1 MKMKKLFLL
10 LTGLFLIGLLQ
21 AQVGINTKNPF
32 GVFHIDAEANTG
44 GTLTSPTN
52 DSDDVV
58 VNANGNLGI
67 GTANPTASLDLRG
80 ALRINDGTQG
90 SGNIFTTDGTG
101 LGYWDSEFKF
111 KILSGAISN
120 GILLGVGWSV
130 ISAQPITITAGKWL
144 LSARVVTKNSQES
157 SYYTWLQIYDKTA
170 KVAVNAAGGRPS
182 YDSSLYC
189 VVQTAGVV
197 EVAVGQTREIEVH
210 AQNHSVFAS
219 TSGGIGGS
227 YLYAI
232 KLM

>member
-1 MKMKKLFLL
+1 MKNCF
-10 LTGLFLIGLLQ
+10 FLIFSLLSMGICQ
-21 AQVGINTKNPF
+21 SQVGINTKSPF
-32 GVFHIDAEANTG
+32 GAFHIDPNSNTG
-44 GTLTSPTN
+44 GTSSSPTN
-52 DSDDVV
+52 DSDDVIV
-58 VNANGNLGI
+58 DMKGNVGI

-80 ALRINDGTQG
+80 TIRINDGTQG

-111 KILSGAISN
+111 KIISGSISN

-130 ISAQPITITAGKWL
+130 VSSQPLTITAGKWL
-144 LSARVVTKNSQES
+144 LSARIVTKNSTES
-157 SYYTWLQIYDKTA
+157 SYYTWVQIYDKTSA
-170 KVAVNAAGGRPS
+170 VAINAAGARPS

-197 EVAVGQTREIEVH
+197 EVAAGQTKQIELH

>member
-1 MKMKKLFLL
+1 MKNC
-10 LTGLFLIGLLQ
+10 LFLIFSFLSIGLSQ
-21 AQVGINTKNPF
+21 SQVGINTKSPF
-32 GVFHIDAEANTG
+32 GAFHIDPKSNTA
-44 GTLTSPTN
+44 GTSSSPVN

-58 VNANGNLGI
+58 VDMKGNVGI
-67 GTANPTASLDLRG
+67 GTASPAASLDVRG
-80 ALRINDGTQG
+80 SIRINDGTQG

-111 KILSGAISN
+111 KILSGSISN

-130 ISAQPITITAGKWL
+130 VTTQPLTITAGKWL
-144 LSARVVTKNSQES
+144 LSARIVTKNSIES
-157 SYYTWLQIYDKTA
+157 SYYTWVQIYDKTA
-170 KVAVNAAGGRPS
+170 AVAVNAAGARPS

-197 EVAVGQTREIEVH
+197 EVPVGQTKEIELH
-210 AQNHSVFAS
+210 AQNHSVYAS
-219 TSGGIGGS
+219 TSSGIGGS

>member
-1 MKMKKLFLL
+1 MKNC
-10 LTGLFLIGLLQ
+10 LFLIFSFLSIGLCQ
-21 AQVGINTKNPF
+21 SQVGINTKSPF
-32 GVFHIDAEANTG
+32 GAFHIDPKSNTA
-44 GTLTSPTN
+44 GTSSSPVN

-58 VNANGNLGI
+58 VDMKGNVGI
-67 GTANPTASLDLRG
+67 GTASPAASLDVRG
-80 ALRINDGTQG
+80 SIRINDGTQG

-111 KILSGAISN
+111 KILSGSISN

-130 ISAQPITITAGKWL
+130 VTTQPLTITAGKWL
-144 LSARVVTKNSQES
+144 LSARIVTKNSIES
-157 SYYTWLQIYDKTA
+157 SYYTWVQIYDKTA
-170 KVAVNAAGGRPS
+170 AVAVNAAGARPS

-197 EVAVGQTREIEVH
+197 EVPVGQTKEIELH
-210 AQNHSVFAS
+210 AQNHSVYAS
-219 TSGGIGGS
+219 TSSGIGGS

>member
-1 MKMKKLFLL
+1 MKKLFLL
-10 LTGLFLIGLLQ
+10 LVGLFFIGLLNG
-21 AQVGINTKNPF
+21 QVGINTKSPF
-32 GVFHIDAEANTG
+32 GAFHIDPKANTA
-44 GTLTSPTN
+44 GTPSSPTN
-52 DSDDVV
+52 DSDDVIV
-58 VNANGNLGI
+58 SMNGRLGI
-67 GTANPTASLDLRG
+67 GTANPTASVDLRG
-80 ALRINDGTQG
+80 TIRINDGTQG

-111 KILSGAISN
+111 KIISGTISN

-130 ISAQPITITAGKWL
+130 VSAQPLTITAGKWL
-144 LSARVVTKNSQES
+144 LSARVVTKNSIAS
-157 SYYTWLQIYDKTA
+157 SYYTWLQIYDKTSA
-170 KVAVNAAGGRPS
+170 VAVNAAGGRPS

-197 EVAVGQTREIEVH
+197 EVAAGQTKQIELH
-210 AQNHSVFAS
+210 AQNHSVYAS

>member
-1 MKMKKLFLL
+1 MKKLFLL
-10 LTGLFLIGLLQ
+10 LMGLFSIGLLQ
-21 AQVGINTKNPF
+21 AQVGINTSSPM
-32 GVFHIDAEANTG
+32 GVFHVDPKADTG
-44 GTLTSPTN
+44 GTSSSPTN
-52 DSDDVV
+52 DSDDVI
-58 VNANGNLGI
+58 VNSNGQVGI

-80 ALRINDGTQG
+80 TIRINDGTQG

-120 GILLGVGWSV
+120 DILLGVGWSV
-130 ISAQPITITAGKWL
+130 VSSQPLTITAGKWL
-144 LSARVVTKNSQES
+144 LSARVVTKNSTAS

-170 KVAVNAAGGRPS
+170 AVAVNAAGGRPS

-197 EVAVGQTREIEVH
+197 EVPVGQTKQIELQ

>member
-1 MKMKKLFLL
+1 MKNC
-10 LTGLFLIGLLQ
+10 LFLIFSFLSIGLCQ
-21 AQVGINTKNPF
+21 SQVGINTKSPF
-32 GVFHIDAEANTG
+32 GAFHIDPKSNTA
-44 GTLTSPTN
+44 GTSSSPVN

-58 VNANGNLGI
+58 VDMKGNVGI
-67 GTANPTASLDLRG
+67 GTASPVASLDVRG
-80 ALRINDGTQG
+80 SIRINDGTQG

-111 KILSGAISN
+111 KILSGSISN

-130 ISAQPITITAGKWL
+130 VTTQPLTITAGKWL
-144 LSARVVTKNSQES
+144 LSARIVTKNSIES
-157 SYYTWLQIYDKTA
+157 SYYTWVQIYDKTA
-170 KVAVNAAGGRPS
+170 AVAVNAAGARPS

-197 EVAVGQTREIEVH
+197 EVPVGQTKEIELH
-210 AQNHSVFAS
+210 AQNHSVYAS
-219 TSGGIGGS
+219 TSSGIGGS

>member
-1 MKMKKLFLL
+1 MKTFNMFIL
-10 LTGLFLIGLLQ
+10 GLLISSLSN

-32 GVFHIDAEANTG
+32 GAFHIDAKSNTG
-44 GTLTSPTN
+44 GTSSAPTN

-58 VNANGNLGI
+58 VSANGMGI
-67 GTANPTASLDLRG
+67 GTAKPTASLDLRG
-80 ALRINDGTQG
+80 SIRIADGTQG

-111 KILSGAISN
+111 KILSGPISN
-120 GILLGVGWSV
+120 NIALGVGWIV
-130 ISAQPITITAGKWL
+130 ISTTPLTITEGKWL
-144 LSARVVTKNSQES
+144 LSARVVTKNSTAS
-157 SYYTWLQIYDKTA
+157 SYYTWMQIYDKTGA
-170 KVAVNAAGGRPS
+170 VAVNAAGSRPAF
-182 YDSSLYC
+182 DSSLYC

-197 EVAVGQTREIEVH
+197 EVAAGKTKQIELH
-210 AQNHSVFAS
+210 AQNHSNFAS